1 VHKKPGPVAR
11 WFAHT
16 KEAITGDEVVERLK
30 KIERSLELQYISKP
44 QAEVTH
50 ATATAAAQLIVALQ
64 QTPQA
69 AIQIGNLLILKVRRS
84 GEPSLIVRSLSERE
98 LALIDADPEILGAP
112 GQLLRL
118 LTEPLES
125 QALVSESTTKP
136 QL

>member
-50 ATATAAAQLIVALQ
+50 ATATAAAQLIVAL
-64 QTPQA
+64 
-69 AIQIGNLLILKVRRS
+69 
-84 GEPSLIVRSLSERE
+84 
-98 LALIDADPEILGAP
+98 
-112 GQLLRL
+112 LRL
-118 LTEPLES
+118 LTESLES

-136 QL
+136 QLLTRSGRPTDRRSGQAANRWLGGSRRLAVLESPCQYRSEDFVPPAAQR

>member
-50 ATATAAAQLIVALQ
+50 ATATAAAQLIVAL
-64 QTPQA
+64 
-69 AIQIGNLLILKVRRS
+69 
-84 GEPSLIVRSLSERE
+84 
-98 LALIDADPEILGAP
+98 
-112 GQLLRL
+112 LRL
-118 LTEPLES
+118 LTESLES